1 MPFAY
6 VQFNALL
13 LNPNPN
19 PNPNPNQVPM
29 PFAYVQFNALLLNFF
44 ILLTP
49 LSIACFTTTITMCTL
64 TLV

>member
-1 MPFAY
+1 
-6 VQFNALL
+6 
-13 LNPNPN
+13 
-19 PNPNPNQVPM
+19 M

-49 LSIACFTTTITMCTL
+49 LSIACFTTTITMCIL